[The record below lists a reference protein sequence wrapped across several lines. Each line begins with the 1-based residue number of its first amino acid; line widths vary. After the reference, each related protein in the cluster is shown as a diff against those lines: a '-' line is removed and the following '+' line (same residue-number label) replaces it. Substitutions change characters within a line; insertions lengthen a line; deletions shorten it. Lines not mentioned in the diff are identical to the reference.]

1 LSTLRGNSVEWRNI
15 GLEGGGKTLSLPKT
29 NTLEIRAEIVLK
41 TAESISLG
49 INSGANNSR
58 QVAVNFSGSELKVM
72 DDEALLSL
80 VNGERKLSLRI
91 FIDHSVLEIFANG
104 TACVTKIISL
114 LDASATL
121 EIRAQGGTANVKLLQ
136 AWPVKTIW

>member
-1 LSTLRGNSVEWRNI
+1 
-15 GLEGGGKTLSLPKT
+15 LPKT

-58 QVAVNFSGSELKVM
+58 RALVSFSGSELKVM

-80 VNGERKLSLRI
+80 DGERKLSLRV
-91 FIDHSVLEIFANG
+91 FIDHSVLEVFANE
-104 TACVTKIISL
+104 TVCVTKIISP
-114 LDASATL
+114 LDADATL
-121 EIRAQGGTANVKLLQ
+121 EIRAQGGTAHAKLLQ